1 VRQALHTA
9 ELGAKV
15 TENSDKK
22 KSLESVGR
30 NENKGKY
37 EGM

>member
-1 VRQALHTA
+1 VRQAILAT

-15 TENSDKK
+15 TEKSDKK
-22 KSLESVGR
+22 KSLESVWR
-30 NENKGKY
+30 NENKGSY